1 MKRILLY
8 PHISPT
14 PPLNSIFFSGSC
26 AIFLFGSVCESLEEN
41 GKNPFPLY
49 NATFLF
55 SGLYRLDRLHFI
67 VCFNVFSSFIFCPL
81 RLPGNRRRVHEA
93 RMPQDEIVSSR
104 RPPAHSYFIFT
115 FYSDAGS
122 ATKYIFPLKSVQ
134 KNYFIASLDFPSL
147 DSFKVNITSVLP
159 AHTMAHCP
167 GFLSEHQ
174 KILSVSLPNFCFNFV
189 SIFFFCYNSISEC
202 FVCVRSQKWEHFAFW
217 PFPVI

>member
-1 MKRILLY
+1 VKRILLY

-104 RPPAHSYFIFT
+104 RPPAHSYFFLLFIRT
-115 FYSDAGS
+115 PEALQNIYSLS
-122 ATKYIFPLKSVQ
+122 SRSRKIIL
-134 KNYFIASLDFPSL
+134 L
-147 DSFKVNITSVLP
+147 LP
-159 AHTMAHCP
+159 
-167 GFLSEHQ
+167 
-174 KILSVSLPNFCFNFV
+174 
-189 SIFFFCYNSISEC
+189 SIFRLLIHL
-202 FVCVRSQKWEHFAFW
+202 K
-217 PFPVI
+217 